1 MSDFYGWQPDP
12 FGLHE
17 LRYLSQ
23 GSPTKL
29 VRDGGVEGYDEPPS
43 EEVQSPRAPELLSQ
57 AIAPPVGGQQWPP
70 ALTRGSVVP
79 PIPVAKAGHSRARV
93 VAVLAPLVLVVG
105 LVIAAVLV
113 FGGSSSHDAGAA
125 AAFVQSASQTTLA
138 QSTADIVISGN
149 VSVGGDDV
157 PITGSGAAVLTDA
170 QQFAATVSFTA
181 SGVSFQEKE
190 VLTDGHFYMG
200 IESGGQ
206 DISSILPGKHWVEI
220 PVPVGGGG
228 SSGTGTSDPIA
239 QLQLLAA
246 NGNQVAA
253 LGTKVIDGETDS
265 GYAVT
270 ITRQNVLNG
279 IQKFNVSSGLDA
291 AAQKQLSQAAQ
302 NTPIPT
308 IDVWFDSSKLL
319 RRMSVAM
326 NQVENGQAVSVNL
339 DMDFESYGTP
349 VSISAPLADY
359 VATYNQFLAAE
370 GTSSASE
377 G

>member
-17 LRYLSQ
+17 LRYFSQ

-29 VRDGGVEGYDEPPS
+29 VRDAGVEGYDEPPS
-43 EEVQSPRAPELLSQ
+43 EKDPTARAPEQ
-57 AIAPPVGGQQWPP
+57 VPQVTGPPLAGQQWQPDV
-70 ALTRGSVVP
+70 TRGFVVP
-79 PIPVAKAGHSRARV
+79 PIPVAKPHSRRRV
-93 VAVLAPLVLVVG
+93 VTVLAPLILVVG
-105 LVIAAVLV
+105 LIVAAVVV
-113 FGGSSSHDAGAA
+113 FGGSSPRDAGAA

-138 QSTADIVISGN
+138 QSTADIAISGN
-149 VSVGGDDV
+149 VSVAGDDV

-206 DISSILPGKHWVEI
+206 DISSVLPGKHWVEI
-220 PVPVGGGG
+220 PVPVGVGV

-239 QLQLLAA
+239 QLQLLTA

-253 LGTKVIDGETDS
+253 LGTKVINGETDT

-279 IQKFNVSSGLDA
+279 IQKFNASSGLDA
-291 AAQKQLSQAAQ
+291 AVQRQLSQAAQ
-302 NTPIPT
+302 DTPIPT

-319 RRMSVAM
+319 RRMTVAI
-326 NQVENGQAVSVNL
+326 NQVASGQAESVNL
-339 DMDFESYGTP
+339 NMDFESYGTP
-349 VSISAPLADY
+349 VSIAAPSADD
-359 VATYNQFLAAE
+359 VATYSQFLAAE
-370 GTSSASE
+370 GTSSANES
-377 G
+377 